1 MEAEGA
7 ALIWRRSIA
16 NHNMRYKWMV
26 SDIGDRKAFSLV
38 EDTYENCKW
47 EKLDC
52 VGHVQK
58 RMGKHLLNL
67 KSRSSGKL
75 LDGKS
80 IGGRGRLTENKIK
93 DLQRKYG
100 LAIRQNTISKPNR
113 QPRKR

>member
-7 ALIWRRSIA
+7 AVIWGRSIA
-16 NHNMRYKWMV
+16 NHNMWYKWMV
-26 SDIGDRKAFSLV
+26 SVVGDSKAFSSV
-38 EDTYENCKW
+38 EDTYENCKG

-80 IGGRGRLTENKIK
+80 VRTGATNRKQNKGFAKKIWACNSSEHNF
-93 DLQRKYG
+93 Q
-100 LAIRQNTISKPNR
+100 T
-113 QPRKR
+113 